1 MHERVRRLRI
11 VAAAAAVLALAGCTV
26 SAPEPLPTAGG
37 DGIDLDVGPRTS
49 FVDAGPSGVTVADGD
64 DWSLPG
70 WVRPAPN
77 SGYFSE
83 EADASELVA
92 VRSVDLSWRQLRPT
106 AEKRID
112 RTSAGDAQGMS
123 FDALD
128 AQLRQPG
135 DFWMRIFASGEDWAP
150 AWVAEEC
157 GVSSYGTCRSGTSAC
172 GATSWTPTGCCSS
185 TWGWPP
191 TRG

>member
-37 DGIDLDVGPRTS
+37 DVIDLDVGPRTS

-92 VRSVDLSWRQLRPT
+92 VRSVDAILYSDFVTLLV
-106 AEKRID
+106 AD
-112 RTSAGDAQGMS
+112 RAVPGRFSA
-123 FDALD
+123 
-128 AQLRQPG
+128 
-135 DFWMRIFASGEDWAP
+135 
-150 AWVAEEC
+150 
-157 GVSSYGTCRSGTSAC
+157 
-172 GATSWTPTGCCSS
+172 
-185 TWGWPP
+185 
-191 TRG
+191 TRR